1 MLQKKSKK
9 IFIYLFVFL
18 IIGTI
23 NNKDINKIN
32 FTKISKITVSGL
44 DNKNNFELLNSL
56 NYLKVSN
63 LFFIDQ
69 HKIERVVEANNLVEK
84 YSISKKYPSTLDI
97 KINKTIFLAQF
108 KKKNIHFFLGSNGK
122 FIKVENTP
130 QNVPYI
136 FGDFKIQNF
145 FELKNAID
153 ETNFNYDEVK
163 NFFFF
168 KSGRWDIETK
178 NGIVVK
184 LPKERI
190 KYSLQ
195 IFVDILSKEQQ
206 MSINSVD
213 LRQHNQIIINGH

>member
-23 NNKDINKIN
+23 NNKDVNKIN

-69 HKIERVVEANNLVEK
+69 HKIKRVVEANNLVEK
-84 YSISKKYPSTLDI
+84 YSISKKYPSTLDV
-97 KINKTIFLAQF
+97 KINRAIFLAQF
-108 KKKNIHFFLGSNGK
+108 QRNNIQFFLGSNGK
-122 FIKVENTP
+122 FIKGENITK
-130 QNVPYI
+130 NVPYI

-153 ETNFNYDEVK
+153 ETNFNYNEVK
-163 NFFFF
+163 NLFFF

-178 NGIVVK
+178 NGILIK
-184 LPKERI
+184 LPK
-190 KYSLQ
+190 
-195 IFVDILSKEQQ
+195 
-206 MSINSVD
+206 
-213 LRQHNQIIINGH
+213 

>member
-18 IIGTI
+18 IIGTFS
-23 NNKDINKIN
+23 NKNLNKTN

-44 DNKNNFELLNSL
+44 DNKSNFELLKSL

-63 LFFIDQ
+63 LFFIDP
-69 HKIERVVEANNLVEK
+69 HKIERIVKANNLVEK

-97 KINKTIFLAQF
+97 KINRTILLAQF

-122 FIKVENTP
+122 FIKGENTT
-130 QNVPYI
+130 QNLPYI

-153 ETNFNYDEVK
+153 ETNFNYDEIK
-163 NFFFF
+163 NLFFF
-168 KSGRWDIETK
+168 
-178 NGIVVK
+178 
-184 LPKERI
+184 
-190 KYSLQ
+190 
-195 IFVDILSKEQQ
+195 
-206 MSINSVD
+206 
-213 LRQHNQIIINGH
+213 

>member
-69 HKIERVVEANNLVEK
+69 HKIERVVEANLDVLDGGEVDVQPAALVPIVCLHE
-84 YSISKKYPSTLDI
+84 
-97 KINKTIFLAQF
+97 A
-108 KKKNIHFFLGSNGK
+108 
-122 FIKVENTP
+122 
-130 QNVPYI
+130 
-136 FGDFKIQNF
+136 
-145 FELKNAID
+145 
-153 ETNFNYDEVK
+153 
-163 NFFFF
+163 
-168 KSGRWDIETK
+168 SG
-178 NGIVVK
+178 
-184 LPKERI
+184 
-190 KYSLQ
+190 
-195 IFVDILSKEQQ
+195 
-206 MSINSVD
+206 
-213 LRQHNQIIINGH
+213 

>member
-9 IFIYLFVFL
+9 IFTYLFVFL
-18 IIGTI
+18 IIGTLT
-23 NNKDINKIN
+23 NKNLKNIN

-69 HKIERVVEANNLVEK
+69 HKIERIVKANNLVEK
-84 YSISKKYPSTLDI
+84 YSISKKYPSALDI
-97 KINKTIFLAQF
+97 KINRAIFLAQF
-108 KKKNIHFFLGSNGK
+108 KKKNTHFFLGSNGK
-122 FIKVENTP
+122 FIKDESTT
-130 QNVPYI
+130 QNLPYI

-163 NFFFF
+163 NLFFF

-178 NGIVVK
+178 NGILIK

-190 KYSLQ
+190 KHSLRV
-195 IFVDILSKEQQ
+195 FVDILSKDQEIL
-206 MSINSVD
+206 INKVD
-213 LRQHNQIIINGH
+213 FRQHNQIIINGR

>member
-1 MLQKKSKK
+1 MNL
-9 IFIYLFVFL
+9 FIFL
-18 IIGTI
+18 IIGTLT
-23 NNKDINKIN
+23 NKNLKNTN

-69 HKIERVVEANNLVEK
+69 HKIERIVKANNLVEK
-84 YSISKKYPSTLDI
+84 YSISKKYPSTLDV
-97 KINKTIFLAQF
+97 KINRAIFLAQF

-122 FIKVENTP
+122 FIKGENTT
-130 QNVPYI
+130 QNLPYI

-163 NFFFF
+163 NLFFF

-178 NGIVVK
+178 NGIVIK

-195 IFVDILSKEQQ
+195 VFVDILSKDQLI
-206 MSINSVD
+206 SINNVD
-213 LRQHNQIIINGH
+213 LRQHNQIIINEQ